1 MSGLMCHT
9 RLLERIKRKVRIV
22 LGRVVMLW
30 GVETVGLKKSTI
42 DFLIGRE
49 QREIGDKV

>member
-1 MSGLMCHT
+1 MSGLMCDT
-9 RLLERIKRKVRIV
+9 RLLERMKRKVRIV

-30 GVETVGLKKSTI
+30 GVETVAPRKSTI
-42 DFLIGRE
+42 NFLIGRV